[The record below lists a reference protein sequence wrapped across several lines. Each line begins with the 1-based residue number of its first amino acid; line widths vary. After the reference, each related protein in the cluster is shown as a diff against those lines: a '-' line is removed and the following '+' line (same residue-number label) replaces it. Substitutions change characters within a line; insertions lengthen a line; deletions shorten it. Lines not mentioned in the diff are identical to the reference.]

1 MMGFI
6 GREKSDVNRRG
17 DRALDPIHFIAK
29 KDVFLLLAVEW
40 RTSAQAKPM
49 IHDGLEGLKLRGYAT
64 R

>member
-6 GREKSDVNRRG
+6 GREKSYVNRRG
-17 DRALDPIHFIAK
+17 DRAPNPINFIAK
-29 KDVFLLLAVEW
+29 KDVFLFRAVEW

-49 IHDGLEGLKLRGYAT
+49 IHNGLEGLKLRGYAT